1 MLVYTARKL
10 EYLTSKVIFYECLDS
25 ILVFQSDGFY
35 YCTCNQISGCKN
47 YIGCKG
53 YCHICRNFDYFSTST
68 IEKIKHNPL
77 ELIKFATELFNEIK
91 LCYEF
96 DNSINF
102 FWRKGY
108 RWRDYDGETGQFYLK
123 DFDYF

>member
-10 EYLTSKVIFYECLDS
+10 EYLTSKMVFYECLNG

-35 YCTCNQISGCKN
+35 YCTCNQISSWKN

-53 YCHICRNFDYFSTST
+53 YCHICRHFDYFSTST
-68 IEKIKHNPL
+68 TKKIKHNPL

-102 FWRKGY
+102 FWRKSY
-108 RWRDYDGETGQFYLK
+108 R
-123 DFDYF
+123 